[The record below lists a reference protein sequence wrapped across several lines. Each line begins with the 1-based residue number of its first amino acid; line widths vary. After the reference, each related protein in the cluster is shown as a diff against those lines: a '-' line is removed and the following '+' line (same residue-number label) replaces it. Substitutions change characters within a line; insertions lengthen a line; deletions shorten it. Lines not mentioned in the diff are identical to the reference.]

1 MNTTT
6 PQRYVAYY
14 RVSTLK
20 QGQSGLGLEAQERAV
35 QEFLT
40 HYSGDVVAAFQEVE
54 SGKNDNRPELKKA
67 ADYCE
72 LANATLLVAK
82 LDRLSRDLHFITS
95 LQKRGIQF
103 KLADMPEID
112 NLTIHILAAMAEH
125 EAKMISQRTRAALQ
139 VAKSQGVKL
148 GNPQLHLQ
156 RNTDVIAAN
165 SVRTESQRVWRGKVT
180 KIIDFMMSEE
190 GVITCKAIAAL
201 LNARGLTTY
210 RGLPFSIATVS
221 RLMRQRRDPQR

>member
-1 MNTTT
+1 MNTPS

-20 QGQSGLGLEAQERAV
+20 QGQSGLGLEAQEKAV
-35 QEFLT
+35 QEFLS
-40 HYSGDVVAAFQEVE
+40 HYGGEVIAEFKEVE
-54 SGKNDNRPELKKA
+54 SGKNDNRPELTRA

-72 LANATLLVAK
+72 LSTATLLVAK

-125 EAKMISQRTRAALQ
+125 EAKMISARTKAALS
-139 VAKSQGVKL
+139 VAKSKGTVL
-148 GNPQLHLQ
+148 GNPLLDLQ
-156 RNTDVIAAN
+156 RNTDVDPAN
-165 SVRTESQRVWRGKVT
+165 TVRTETQRKYRQKIQKV
-180 KIIDFMMSEE
+180 IDFLVSEE
-190 GVITCKAIAAL
+190 GITTCTAVATAL
-201 LNARGLTTY
+201 NTRGLRSF
-210 RGLPFSIATVS
+210 RGLPFTVS
-221 RLMRQRRDPQR
+221 IVSKLMRQREDA